1 MRLRLLW
8 VICLP
13 AFLTLPACERRSA
26 ALGRAT
32 SIEASMNSLRQ
43 VPGRLREPSGEESP
57 FTAYFQ
63 QMDLQ
68 MVEELPKPG
77 EDLRKRY
84 YYVEG
89 KLFSFRQF
97 RDRTTE
103 KQFHIDRKGEVRP
116 VKPVPFP
123 TEESNQ
129 VALRA
134 EALKRAAMERAGHM
148 FVFPLMRNR

>member
-1 MRLRLLW
+1 MRRRLFW

-13 AFLTLPACERRSA
+13 FLLCLPACERRSA

-32 SIEASMNSLRQ
+32 SIEANMNSLRQ
-43 VPGRLREPSGEESP
+43 VPGRLKEPSGQESP

-89 KLFSFRQF
+89 KLFSYRQL
-97 RDRTTE
+97 RDSATE
-103 KQFHIDRKGEVRP
+103 KQFHIDRKGQVRP

-123 TEESNQ
+123 PEEYNQ

-134 EALKRAAMERAGHM
+134 EALKGAAMERAGHM